1 MENAKKKILIVEDEK
16 TISEIL
22 EYTIT
27 REGYEAVCT
36 YDGITALE
44 LALGGNF
51 DLILLDVMLPG
62 IDGFEVCSKV
72 REVLDT
78 PIIMLTAR
86 EEEADKVQGLELG
99 ADDYITKPFDTKE
112 LVARIKAVL
121 RRTTQVKETDVKEV
135 KYDKLTVND
144 RELNIIIEV
153 DEVTNL
159 NILCMVLVIVLAH
172 ASISTSMTVIFAIA
186 FTPCKSRGLVEGV
199 NLMR

>member
-27 REGYEAVCT
+27 REGYEAVCA

-78 PIIMLTAR
+78 PIIMLTA
-86 EEEADKVQGLELG
+86 
-99 ADDYITKPFDTKE
+99 
-112 LVARIKAVL
+112 
-121 RRTTQVKETDVKEV
+121 
-135 KYDKLTVND
+135 
-144 RELNIIIEV
+144 
-153 DEVTNL
+153 
-159 NILCMVLVIVLAH
+159 
-172 ASISTSMTVIFAIA
+172 
-186 FTPCKSRGLVEGV
+186 
-199 NLMR
+199 